1 MNESLAIRPL
11 IIGAQGLIGRALTEQ
26 FESRY
31 PHTVSTTR
39 TELDITDRWRVEAEL
54 QRLEPT
60 VVINTAALADVDAC
74 ERDPEAAMR
83 LNAEGPAQLAASCRA
98 QGVRLIHLSTD
109 YVFDGTIAA
118 GAEYDEADAPH
129 PINAYARSK
138 WAGEEAVLARL
149 ADAVV
154 LRVSFVFGPGRA
166 TFLDKIA
173 AAALSSSEPIPV
185 VDGWVTKPS
194 YSLDIVRA
202 IEEIVNSDVTG
213 LWHFANGPAVSRF
226 EFARGV
232 LELLGSDPERIRA
245 VSVDALTL
253 PAARPARTPLST
265 RRFEARFARK
275 PKPWT
280 EWARGYLALHP
291 PKARA

>member
-1 MNESLAIRPL
+1 
-11 IIGAQGLIGRALTEQ
+11 
-26 FESRY
+26 
-31 PHTVSTTR
+31 
-39 TELDITDRWRVEAEL
+39 
-54 QRLEPT
+54 
-60 VVINTAALADVDAC
+60 
-74 ERDPEAAMR
+74 
-83 LNAEGPAQLAASCRA
+83 
-98 QGVRLIHLSTD
+98 
-109 YVFDGTIAA
+109 
-118 GAEYDEADAPH
+118 
-129 PINAYARSK
+129 
-138 WAGEEAVLARL
+138 
-149 ADAVV
+149 
-154 LRVSFVFGPGRA
+154 
-166 TFLDKIA
+166 
-173 AAALSSSEPIPV
+173 V